1 MELHFRH
8 YNHVGANNAGNAHS
22 LLETN
27 KVIFVD
33 SMQDFRITY
42 KKGSL
47 MFWKDDGVCRLTH
60 HSIRGFSVKAPTSIA
75 SIYDF
80 HKIPWDKI

>member
-1 MELHFRH
+1 MGVHM
-8 YNHVGANNAGNAHS
+8 VGNAQF

-27 KVIFVD
+27 KMIFVD
-33 SMQDFRITY
+33 NMWDFRIPY

>member
-1 MELHFRH
+1 MELQFRFYDH
-8 YNHVGANNAGNAHS
+8 LNPNPPGDAHS
-22 LLETN
+22 ILETN
-27 KVIFVD
+27 KMFFVD
-33 SMQDFRITY
+33 CMHDFRIAY
-42 KKGSL
+42 KQGSL
-47 MFWKDDGVCRLTH
+47 MFWKDDAVCRLTH

>member
-1 MELHFRH
+1 MELQFRQ
-8 YNHVGANNAGNAHS
+8 YDHVSANNAGNAYS
-22 LLETN
+22 IFETN
-27 KVIFVD
+27 KILCVD
-33 SMQDFRITY
+33 VLQDMRIPY

-47 MFWKDDGVCRLTH
+47 KFWKDAGVCRLTH